1 MTEPAAAPVLRAEAV
16 SAGYGGPPII
26 EDVSVNVYA
35 GKIAAVVGPNGAG
48 KSTLLKALAGVLRPS
63 HGEVFVRGA
72 KTTGMAP
79 GKLVKRGLGYV
90 PQVSN
95 IFPDLTVKEN
105 LEMGGFTRRGG
116 VSQRIDELCELFP
129 DLGRSLRRRA
139 AMLSGGQRSMLAM
152 ARALMIEP
160 AVMLLDEPS
169 AGLSP
174 LLQGTLW
181 EQIEKVASTGVGIC
195 VVEQNTRRTLRHAHW
210 GYILVLGRNRLDG
223 PAQEL
228 LHDDTVVD
236 GMFCPPSCLN
246 SRKSTAAVWIGTDV
260 TSGSDYLKAIGY
272 PTAHAVLTS
281 VYGTSITGAANT
293 AFINLFNQLFPGQ
306 KAAGPLANANYAYD
320 AVISLA
326 LADDYAKTTGGVTV
340 AKDMPLVTNP
350 PGTACFT
357 YSTCLALLKAGKKIN
372 YEGASGDLDYNKYNN
387 TFGPYGAFQA
397 TAAGL
402 EQQVTVMSASALA
415 AATP

>member
-1 MTEPAAAPVLRAEAV
+1 MTEPVAAPVLRAEAV
-16 SAGYGGPPII
+16 SAGYGGAPII
-26 EDVSVNVYA
+26 EDVSINVYA

-63 HGEVFVRGA
+63 RGEVFVRGA

-79 GKLVKRGLGYV
+79 EKLAKRGLGYV

-105 LEMGGFTRRGG
+105 LEMGGFARRGG
-116 VSQRIDELCELFP
+116 VSQRIGELCELFP
-129 DLGRSLRRRA
+129 DLGRSIRRRA

-181 EQIEKVASTGVGIC
+181 EQIEKIAETGVGIC

-228 LHDDTVVD
+228 LHDESVVELYV
-236 GMFCPPSCLN
+236 G
-246 SRKSTAAVWIGTDV
+246 R
-260 TSGSDYLKAIGY
+260 
-272 PTAHAVLTS
+272 
-281 VYGTSITGAANT
+281 
-293 AFINLFNQLFPGQ
+293 
-306 KAAGPLANANYAYD
+306 
-320 AVISLA
+320 
-326 LADDYAKTTGGVTV
+326 
-340 AKDMPLVTNP
+340 
-350 PGTACFT
+350 
-357 YSTCLALLKAGKKIN
+357 
-372 YEGASGDLDYNKYNN
+372 
-387 TFGPYGAFQA
+387 
-397 TAAGL
+397 
-402 EQQVTVMSASALA
+402 MS
-415 AATP
+415 